1 MPTNGNYQ
9 LTDLQ
14 QKIVN
19 DMSRSEA
26 RPIEQCLSML
36 IDDGLDFYYC
46 EHTAP
51 FKPYLNA
58 DTYDK
63 ELLEAVGEDWRK

>member
-1 MPTNGNYQ
+1 MTTSTNYQ

-14 QKIVN
+14 QKILN
-19 DMSRSEA
+19 DMSKSEA
-26 RPIEQCLSML
+26 RPVEQCLNML

-51 FKPYLNA
+51 FKPHLNA

-63 ELLEAVGEDWRK
+63 ELLKAVGEDWK

>member
-1 MPTNGNYQ
+1 MTTSTNYQ

-19 DMSRSEA
+19 DMSKSEA
-26 RPIEQCLSML
+26 RPIEQCLNML
-36 IDDGLDFYYC
+36 IDDGLDFFYC

-58 DTYDK
+58 DTYDVA
-63 ELLEAVGEDWRK
+63 LLDAVGEDWR

>member
-1 MPTNGNYQ
+1 MTTSTNYQ

-14 QKIVN
+14 QKILN
-19 DMSRSEA
+19 DMSKSEA
-26 RPIEQCLSML
+26 RPVEQCLNML
-36 IDDGLDFYYC
+36 IDEGLRFFYC

-58 DTYDK
+58 ETYEKD
-63 ELLEAVGEDWRK
+63 LLKAVKEDWR